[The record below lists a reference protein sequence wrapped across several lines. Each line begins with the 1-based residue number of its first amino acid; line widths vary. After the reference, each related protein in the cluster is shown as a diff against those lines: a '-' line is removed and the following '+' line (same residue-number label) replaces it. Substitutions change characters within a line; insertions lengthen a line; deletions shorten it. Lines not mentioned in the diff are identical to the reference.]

1 MEAELNYQKQLG
13 FYWVC
18 DTVRAPASHF
28 GNMPDEIFVF
38 LEGNCE
44 YSMLSHY
51 VPSVCA
57 CRKGEG
63 GVRAVYITCLKSHKR
78 HVA

>member
-18 DTVRAPASHF
+18 DTVREPVSHF
-28 GNMPDEIFVF
+28 SNMPNEIFVF
-38 LEGNCE
+38 HEGNCE

-51 VPSVCA
+51 VSCVRVCVQTNIVA
-57 CRKGEG
+57 
-63 GVRAVYITCLKSHKR
+63 VRVK
-78 HVA
+78 VD